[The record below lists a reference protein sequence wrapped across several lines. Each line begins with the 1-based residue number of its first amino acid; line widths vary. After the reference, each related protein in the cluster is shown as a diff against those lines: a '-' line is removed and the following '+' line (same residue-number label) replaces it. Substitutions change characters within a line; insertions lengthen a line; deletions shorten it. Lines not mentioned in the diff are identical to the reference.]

1 MAALASIRSGASP
14 LLLLASLSGWLVL
27 IGLDQ
32 QPSLA
37 ALCTPS
43 GPTPN
48 VMLFAV
54 ASLAMIVAMMAP
66 LLARPL
72 SYIWHRSLG
81 RRRLRAV
88 TLFIAAYLAVWMIA
102 VALLQLA
109 AAGLMA
115 VAGGWVG
122 AFGLMLLWHA
132 APVRQTALNRCHGL
146 PNLSAF
152 GWRADGDALRFGFSA
167 GVWCVG
173 ACWAA
178 MLLPMVLAA
187 GHLLAM
193 PIVAAFLLVER
204 QLPGR
209 APRWRLPFR
218 LSAV

>member
-1 MAALASIRSGASP
+1 
-14 LLLLASLSGWLVL
+14 
-27 IGLDQ
+27 
-32 QPSLA
+32 
-37 ALCTPS
+37 
-43 GPTPN
+43 
-48 VMLFAV
+48 MLFAI
-54 ASLAMIVAMMAP
+54 ASLAMIVAMMSP

-88 TLFIAAYLAVWMIA
+88 SLFIAAYLAVWMIA
-102 VALLQLA
+102 VALLQLV
-109 AAGLMA
+109 AAGLVA
-115 VAGGWVG
+115 VAGGWIV
-122 AFGLMLLWHA
+122 AFGLLLLWHA

-152 GWRADGDALRFGFSA
+152 GWRADGDAFRFGFTT

-178 MLLPMVLAA
+178 MLLPMVLAS

-193 PIVAAFLLVER
+193 PVVAAFLLLER

-218 LSAV
+218 LSAA